1 MNPEKTLNHI
11 IDTTVDYITKNG
23 IKSLV
28 IGLSGGIDSTV
39 VCVIADLVCHIT
51 GRGGLPAQCKL
62 IGVSLPTE
70 FNKKREVKIA
80 KHVGECFCDDFRT
93 MPIDRES
100 HRIYEKVSESKLYN
114 SNNLLTLAAKIR
126 RANIMARIRMIYL
139 YHIAHLNRGM
149 VLSTDNLTE
158 YLLGFWTL
166 HGDVGDYGMIQNLWK
181 TEVYELAEHLVARYS
196 KTHEASIIAE
206 AIHMIPTDGNG
217 ITNSDFEQL
226 GATTYAEIDRI
237 LIEYLDGN
245 KVHEGHP
252 VIQQHKNSFYK
263 RKNPCNVPRLEVD
276 LNIYSFVG

>member
-51 GRGGLPAQCKL
+51 GCKL

-80 KHVGECFCDDFRT
+80 KQVGETFCNDFRT
-93 MPIDRES
+93 IPIDRES
-100 HRIYEKVSESKLYN
+100 QQLYEKVSESKLYN
-114 SNNLLTLAAKIR
+114 NSKFLTLAAKIR
-126 RANIMARIRMIYL
+126 RGNIMARIRMIYL
-139 YHIAHLNRGM
+139 YHIAHLNEGM

-166 HGDVGDYGMIQNLWK
+166 HGDVGDYGMIQNYWK
-181 TEVYELAEHLVARYS
+181 TEVYKIAEHLVARYS

-206 AIHMIPTDGNG
+206 SIHMIPTDGNG

-226 GATTYAEIDRI
+226 GTTSYAEIDRI
-237 LIEYLDGN
+237 LVEYLDGN

-252 VIQQHKNSFYK
+252 VIQRHKDSFYK

-276 LNIYSFVG
+276 LSIYSFVG

>member
-1 MNPEKTLNHI
+1 MNPEKTINHI
-11 IDTTVDYITKNG
+11 IDTTVDYITENG

-39 VCVIADLVCHIT
+39 VCVLADLVCHIT
-51 GRGGLPAQCKL
+51 GSKL

-70 FNKKREVKIA
+70 FNKKREIKIA
-80 KHVGECFCDDFRT
+80 KHVGETFCDDFRT

-100 HRIYEKVSESKLYN
+100 HRIYERVSESKLYN
-114 SNNLLTLAAKIR
+114 NSKFLTLGAKIR

-139 YHIAHLNRGM
+139 YHIAHLNKGM

-166 HGDVGDYGMIQNLWK
+166 HGDVGDFGMIQNYWK
-181 TEVYELAEHLVARYS
+181 TEIYEIAEHLVARYKKS
-196 KTHEASIIAE
+196 PEASIIAE
-206 AIHMIPTDGNG
+206 SIHMIPTDGNG

-226 GATTYAEIDRI
+226 GATTYTEIDRI

-245 KVHEGHP
+245 TVLEGHP
-252 VIQQHKNSFYK
+252 VVQRHKNSFYK
-263 RKNPCNVPRLEVD
+263 RKNPCNVPRLEAE
-276 LNIYSFVG
+276 LSQYCFLT

>member
-39 VCVIADLVCHIT
+39 VCVIADLICHIT
-51 GRGGLPAQCKL
+51 GSKL
-62 IGVSLPTE
+62 IGVSLPTQ
-70 FNKKREVKIA
+70 FNKEREVKIA
-80 KHVGECFCDDFRT
+80 KQVGYFCDDFRT
-93 MPIDRES
+93 IPIDKEAQNL
-100 HRIYEKVSESKLYN
+100 YEKISESKLYN
-114 SNNLLTLAAKIR
+114 SKFLTLADKIR

-139 YHIAHLNRGM
+139 MHIAHLSDGM
-149 VLSTDNLTE
+149 VLSTNNLTE

-166 HGDVGDYGMIQNLWK
+166 HGDVGDYGMLQNYWK